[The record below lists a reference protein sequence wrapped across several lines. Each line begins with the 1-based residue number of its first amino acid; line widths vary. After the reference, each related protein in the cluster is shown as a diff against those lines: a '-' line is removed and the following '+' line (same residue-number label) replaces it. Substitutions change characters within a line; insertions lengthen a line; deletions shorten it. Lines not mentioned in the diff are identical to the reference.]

1 MKNVIV
7 TAIFTLSSTLFAT
20 SIQHTGVDAARGMTV
35 EITTDGTV
43 RNVNAGV
50 GVLRIDGTTLLD
62 ALCANLFQGITIGE
76 TYNAASIDASAYD
89 LDGSSAAWLIRA
101 FLPVVNAATG
111 LTKQIDGAALQL
123 AIWDTIHD
131 GGDGFGNGRIRST
144 GNTNSSVLALANQWR
159 LAAIDQ
165 DAAANVYTAAN
176 GSRAFQQQIYLSACT
191 TGAGNECGGGGEV
204 PEPGPLAMMAA
215 GAAAVWFGSW
225 RRRS

>member
-7 TAIFTLSSTLFAT
+7 TAIFTLSSTLLAT
-20 SIQHTGVDAARGMTV
+20 TIQHTGVDATRGMSI
-35 EITTDGTV
+35 EIKIDGNV
-43 RNVNAGV
+43 RGVKAGV
-50 GVLRIDGTTLLD
+50 GVLRIDGTTLID
-62 ALCANLFQGITIGE
+62 ALCANLFQGITIDQ

-131 GGDGFGNGRIRST
+131 GGDGFNNGRIRST
-144 GNTNSSVLALANQWR
+144 GYTNSSVLALANQWR

-165 DAAANVYTAAN
+165 DAAANVYTAAT
-176 GSRAFQQQIYLSACT
+176 GSRAFQQQMYLSACS
-191 TGAGNECGGGGEV
+191 TGNNCGGGGEV
-204 PEPGPLAMMAA
+204 PEPGTLAMMAV

>member
-20 SIQHTGVDAARGMTV
+20 SIQHTGVDSTRGMSV

-43 RNVNAGV
+43 RSVNAGV

-62 ALCANLFQGITIGE
+62 ALCANLFQSITIGQ

-131 GGDGFGNGRIRST
+131 GGDGFSNGRIRST
-144 GNTNSSVLALANQWR
+144 GNTNSSILALANQWR

-165 DAAANVYTAAN
+165 DAAANVYTATV
-176 GSRAFQQQIYLSACT
+176 GSRSFQQQIYLSACS
-191 TGAGNECGGGGEV
+191 TGNDCGGEV
-204 PEPGPLAMMAA
+204 PEPGTLAMMAV